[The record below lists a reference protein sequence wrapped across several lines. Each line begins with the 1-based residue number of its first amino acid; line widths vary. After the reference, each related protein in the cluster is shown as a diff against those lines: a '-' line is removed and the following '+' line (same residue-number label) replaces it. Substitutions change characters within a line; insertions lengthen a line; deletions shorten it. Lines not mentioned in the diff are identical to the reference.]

1 MEDPTTGIEIFM
13 EHVLPRNI
21 LEWFEIGEVKDLKGT
36 LEVEL
41 REKYERPVGYEGKK
55 LESRGLKLTT
65 LQDYPIRGKR
75 VLLRIYRRRWKLEG
89 QKELLIRPL
98 KIKEENSEFVAEFAN
113 FLKRDGLNEVLL
125 ESALSGNFFESISQ
139 PLKRIIKRSGVV
151 FGKQKR

>member
-1 MEDPTTGIEIFM
+1 MKDRSVGIELFM
-13 EHVLPRNI
+13 EHVLPKNI

-41 REKYERPVGYEGKK
+41 REKYERPAGYEGKK
-55 LESRGLKLTT
+55 LESKGFKLTT
-65 LQDYPIRGKR
+65 LQDYPIRGRR

-125 ESALSGNFFESISQ
+125 ESAQSGNFLE
-139 PLKRIIKRSGVV
+139 
-151 FGKQKR
+151 

>member
-1 MEDPTTGIEIFM
+1 MKDKIVGIELFM
-13 EHVLPRNI
+13 EHALPRNI
-21 LEWFEIGEVKDLKGT
+21 LEWFEVGEVKDLKGT

-41 REKYERPVGYEGKK
+41 REKYERPTGYEGKK
-55 LESRGLKLTT
+55 LESKGFKLTT

-139 PLKRIIKRSGVV
+139 PLKRIIKRSGAV
-151 FGKQKR
+151 FEKQKK